1 MTFGIIR
8 GGLMAASALLVLST
22 AGQAAPVMHSPH
34 AKASHGVARS
44 AGDRRLA
51 VLFDQTGD
59 ESGIATVSQNFG
71 DEFSSAAADD
81 FPVPAGKTWTIKEVD
96 ALGVYFNGSG
106 PTDSVDVTSTW
117 GANAEHQVG
126 SPLAKL

>member
-1 MTFGIIR
+1 MSLSVIR
-8 GGLMAASALLVLST
+8 SGVLAASALLVLST
-22 AGQAAPVMHSPH
+22 AGQAGAAPAMQSTQ
-34 AKASHGVARS
+34 AKAHGIARGT
-44 AGDRRLA
+44 GDRKLT

-106 PTDSVDVTSTW
+106 PTDSVDVTFY
-117 GANAEHQVG
+117 ADR
-126 SPLAKL
+126 K